1 MAFLQLFANSAAV
14 LLCIALLTSVIK
26 NRKRRGLLYP
36 PGPRPWP
43 IIGNLLDIPKTHSW
57 LTYIEMG
64 EKYGSEIVFV
74 SIFGQAI
81 VVLNSIRVA
90 KDLLEKHG
98 EIYSDRPIVP
108 FFEMMEWHGFM
119 PISRYPDPW
128 RPARKVLDQG
138 LRPGAA
144 AQYRPMQQAK
154 TRLLLSRLLEHPD
167 ELERHFELL
176 QGEVILS
183 MTYGYNIEGSG
194 DKFLAIARHM
204 SEIGAAT
211 IIPGATLVNELP
223 LLRHIPAWLPW
234 FSYQPLARVGRELWE
249 EIRLAPIQF
258 AKQSVEAGTAT
269 HSLALENLQDIHM
282 MNDTEREKVESH
294 IGSALGS
301 LYAAGADTTVSAMM
315 TLILALTLHPDVQI
329 KAQTEIDAIIGRER
343 LPTFDDRPSL
353 PYIDAICKEVLR
365 WRPVTPLGVPHATTR
380 SSVYEDRLIPK
391 GAIVMSNIWA
401 MLHDPTTYPDPD
413 LFKPERFLRE
423 DGSLID
429 DPMIA
434 VSFGFGK
441 RICPGRHFADATLF
455 IMAASLLS
463 VFDVQRKRDAE
474 GREIH
479 FEVSYSGNLLKCVP
493 PIFTFTKNPI
503 AVLLANRN
511 RFRALSTHETGRLK
525 N

>member
-1 MAFLQLFANSAAV
+1 MAFLQLFANSVAV

-64 EKYGSEIVFV
+64 EKYGSEIISV
-74 SIFGQAI
+74 SVFGQAI
-81 VVLNSIRVA
+81 VVLNSIRAA
-90 KDLLEKHG
+90 KDLLEKRG

-108 FFEMMEWHGFM
+108 FFEMCVIIPFPTKEIIHRKAQDGM
-119 PISRYPDPW
+119 
-128 RPARKVLDQG
+128 ARTHTNFSVLDQG
-138 LRPGAA
+138 LRPSAA

-154 TRLLLSRLLEHPD
+154 ARVLLSRLLEHPD

-183 MTYGYNIEGSG
+183 MTYGYDIEGM
-194 DKFLAIARHM
+194 RY
-204 SEIGAAT
+204 
-211 IIPGATLVNELP
+211 
-223 LLRHIPAWLPW
+223 IPAWLPW

-258 AKQSVEAGTAT
+258 AKQNVEAGTAT

-282 MNDTEREKVESH
+282 MNDTEREK
-294 IGSALGS
+294 
-301 LYAAGADTTVSAMM
+301 TVTAMM
-315 TLILALTLHPDVQI
+315 TLILALTLHPDVQS

-353 PYIDAICKEVLR
+353 PYINAICKEVLR

-380 SSVYEDRLIPK
+380 SSVYKDRLIPK

-429 DPMIA
+429 DPMVG
-434 VSFGFGK
+434 VSFGFGR

-479 FEVSYSGNLLKCVP
+479 FEVSYSGNMLNHPGSFPCTIDPRDKKAEEL
-493 PIFTFTKNPI
+493 I
-503 AVLLANRN
+503 AADALAR
-511 RFRALSTHETGRLK
+511 
-525 N
+525 